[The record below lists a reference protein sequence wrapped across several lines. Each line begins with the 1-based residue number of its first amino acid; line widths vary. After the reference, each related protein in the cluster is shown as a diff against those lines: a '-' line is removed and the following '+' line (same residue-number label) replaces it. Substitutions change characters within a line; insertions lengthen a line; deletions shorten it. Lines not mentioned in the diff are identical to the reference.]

1 MPGPYEAGKGRQRD
15 LKGEDELQS
24 YLEQAFGKSDVTSAK
39 MRAALRE
46 WLDLYYGAPRPG
58 EDAAPRLAALIVGK
72 LCRTV
77 FAEYETRLP
86 AAAPEAVQRSLEAL
100 NAAARTAMQ
109 YALVGGECLLKPV
122 PADGGFDFTAIRRD
136 CYVPLARDAHGRLL
150 AVGTMERHSC
160 DGRQYA
166 LLERRT
172 AGAEGLTIE
181 TRLFELN
188 GQVLGRCVPL
198 SILPACAALVPQLM
212 LPGVQGVGLAVLRM
226 PLMNCVDGSTD
237 AVSIYAPAAGL
248 LHALARCEEQ
258 LNTEFANG
266 ASRVFASEDLLRP
279 DAQGRRALR
288 DDLFVGLPDD
298 PANVG
303 VTVYSPALREQ
314 SYLARKQD
322 LLRGCESLLGLR
334 RGILSELD
342 GTGEPRTA
350 TEITA
355 TAVDYDLTIRDLQA
369 AWADT
374 VRQAMA
380 LCGTLGA
387 LYGVPHGAADAAP
400 SIDWGDGV
408 LYDRARVWAEQREMV
423 DAGLLR
429 PELALAI
436 AAKIDSDCMEALQTA
451 SLIYDGS
458 KAAISYNAIVDAVD
472 LFEEEM
478 GCSDKV
484 LFIHPKQVTQLR
496 KNPDFLCADQYTPGV
511 GLTGEIGM
519 IAGCRLVPSKKVPL
533 ADGVYACPIVKLEAD
548 PEVDDEIPA
557 LTIYRKRE
565 VNIETERKPK
575 TRTTEITADEFYVAV
590 LSNEAK
596 VVLAKF
602 KA

>member
-1 MPGPYEAGKGRQRD
+1 
-15 LKGEDELQS
+15 
-24 YLEQAFGKSDVTSAK
+24 
-39 MRAALRE
+39 MRAAVRE
-46 WLDLYYGAPRPG
+46 WLDLYYGVPRAG

-86 AAAPEAVQRSLEAL
+86 PQVGQAARRSVAAL
-100 NAAARTAMQ
+100 NAEAKTAMQ

-122 PADGGFDFTAIRRD
+122 PRDGAFDFAPIRRD

-150 AVGTMERHSC
+150 AVGTMERHSA

-172 AGAEGLTIE
+172 AGADGLTIE

-188 GQVLGRCVPL
+188 GQALGRCVPL
-198 SILPACAALVPQLM
+198 TTLPACADLVPQLF
-212 LPGVQGVGLAVLRM
+212 LPGVPGVGLAVLRT
-226 PLMNCVDGSTD
+226 PLMNCVDGSAD

-258 LNTEFANG
+258 LNAEFANG

-334 RGILSELD
+334 RGILSEVD
-342 GTGEPRTA
+342 TTGEPRTA
-350 TEITA
+350 TEIAA
-355 TAVDYDLTIRDLQA
+355 TSVDYDLTIRDLQA
-369 AWADT
+369 AWAAAAAE
-374 VRQAMA
+374 AMA

-387 LYGVPHGAADAAP
+387 LYGLEMADAAP
-400 SIDWGDGV
+400 AIDWGDGV

-429 PELALAI
+429 PELALAW
-436 AAKIDSDCMEALQTA
+436 
-451 SLIYDGS
+451 YF
-458 KAAISYNAIVDAVD
+458 D
-472 LFEEEM
+472 LP
-478 GCSDKV
+478 
-484 LFIHPKQVTQLR
+484 H
-496 KNPDFLCADQYTPGV
+496 
-511 GLTGEIGM
+511 
-519 IAGCRLVPSKKVPL
+519 
-533 ADGVYACPIVKLEAD
+533 
-548 PEVDDEIPA
+548 
-557 LTIYRKRE
+557 
-565 VNIETERKPK
+565 ETEQDLQEVREKFMPK
-575 TRTTEITADEFYVAV
+575 SAGRAH
-590 LSNEAK
+590 
-596 VVLAKF
+596 
-602 KA
+602 

>member
-1 MPGPYEAGKGRQRD
+1 MATERE

-24 YLEQAFGKSDVTSAK
+24 YLEQAFGKSDVTSVK

-86 AAAPEAVQRSLEAL
+86 PAAAQPVRQSLAAL
-100 NAAARTAMQ
+100 NAAAGTAMQ

-122 PADGGFDFTAIRRD
+122 PKAGVFDFTVIRRD
-136 CYVPLARDAHGRLL
+136 CYVPLARDAHSNLL
-150 AVGTMERHSC
+150 AVGTMERHSV

-172 AGAEGLTIE
+172 AGADGLTIE

-188 GQVLGRCVPL
+188 GQALGRCVPL
-198 SILPACAALVPQLM
+198 ATLPACAALVPQLV
-212 LPGVQGVGLAVLRM
+212 LPGVQGVGLAVLKT
-226 PLMNCVDGSTD
+226 PLMNCVDGSAD
-237 AVSIYAPAAGL
+237 AVSIYAPAVGL

-288 DDLFVGLPDD
+288 DDLFIGLPDD

-334 RGILSELD
+334 RGILSEVEAAAD
-342 GTGEPRTA
+342 PRTA
-350 TEITA
+350 TEIAA
-355 TAVDYDLTIRDLQA
+355 TSVDYDLTIRELQA
-369 AWADT
+369 AWGTAVHD
-374 VRQAMA
+374 AMA
-380 LCGTLGA
+380 LCGALGA
-387 LYGVPHGAADAAP
+387 LYGVKHFDTDAAVP
-400 SIDWGDGV
+400 AIDWGDGV
-408 LYDRARVWAEQREMV
+408 LYDRARIWAEQREMV

-429 PELALAI
+429 PELALAW
-436 AAKIDSDCMEALQTA
+436 
-451 SLIYDGS
+451 YF
-458 KAAISYNAIVDAVD
+458 D
-472 LFEEEM
+472 LPHETEEELAEVRKKFM
-478 GCSDKV
+478 
-484 LFIHPKQVTQLR
+484 PK
-496 KNPDFLCADQYTPGV
+496 NDD
-511 GLTGEIGM
+511 
-519 IAGCRLVPSKKVPL
+519 AGR
-533 ADGVYACPIVKLEAD
+533 AH
-548 PEVDDEIPA
+548 
-557 LTIYRKRE
+557 
-565 VNIETERKPK
+565 
-575 TRTTEITADEFYVAV
+575 
-590 LSNEAK
+590 
-596 VVLAKF
+596 
-602 KA
+602 

>member
-1 MPGPYEAGKGRQRD
+1 MPWRACGGAEEAKRKERIFIQT
-15 LKGEDELQS
+15 
-24 YLEQAFGKSDVTSAK
+24 YLEQAFGKNDVTSVK

-46 WLDLYYGAPRPG
+46 WLDLYYGAPRAG

-86 AAAPEAVQRSLEAL
+86 PGAAQPVRQSLAALDAVAK
-100 NAAARTAMQ
+100 TAMQ

-122 PADGGFDFTAIRRD
+122 PKNDAFDFAVIRRD
-136 CYVPLARDAHGRLL
+136 CYAPLARDVHGRIL

-172 AGAEGLTIE
+172 AGADGLMIE

-188 GQVLGRCVPL
+188 GQALGRCVPL
-198 SILPACAALVPQLM
+198 ATLPACADLVPQLF
-212 LPGVQGVGLAVLRM
+212 LPGVPGVGLAVLRT
-226 PLMNCVDGSTD
+226 PLMNCVDGTAD
-237 AVSIYAPAAGL
+237 AVSIYAPATGL

-322 LLRGCESLLGLR
+322 LLRGCESLLGLW
-334 RGILSELD
+334 RGILSEVD
-342 GTGEPRTA
+342 AAEPRTA
-350 TEITA
+350 TEIAA
-355 TAVDYDLTIRDLQA
+355 TSVDYDLTIRDLQA
-369 AWADT
+369 AWAAAARD
-374 VRQAMA
+374 AMA

-387 LYGVPHGAADAAP
+387 LYGLDAFTKDTAVPA
-400 SIDWGDGV
+400 IDWGDGV
-408 LYDRARVWAEQREMV
+408 LYDRARIWAEQREMV

-429 PELALAI
+429 PELALAW
-436 AAKIDSDCMEALQTA
+436 
-451 SLIYDGS
+451 YF
-458 KAAISYNAIVDAVD
+458 D
-472 LFEEEM
+472 LP
-478 GCSDKV
+478 
-484 LFIHPKQVTQLR
+484 H
-496 KNPDFLCADQYTPGV
+496 
-511 GLTGEIGM
+511 
-519 IAGCRLVPSKKVPL
+519 
-533 ADGVYACPIVKLEAD
+533 
-548 PEVDDEIPA
+548 
-557 LTIYRKRE
+557 
-565 VNIETERKPK
+565 ETEDDLAEIRRKFMGE
-575 TRTTEITADEFYVAV
+575 TEVKQDG
-590 LSNEAK
+590 K
-596 VVLAKF
+596 
-602 KA
+602 